1 MDERPVVGRGR
12 RADVLGKGCAEL
24 LASTSVGRVVLV
36 VGEWLLTAA
45 GVPTV
50 DGDRSDNV
58 DAVATLRA
66 LPGLSIDRGFEI
78 ECGRIGEILGT
89 DESGSPP
96 RHFGIEYDVERGGI
110 DCIGGVAPAGADRLA
125 AGIETVLLFERV
137 ESIIVGVA
145 GELPAVFDVAGFAVA
160 VIDGDIAERTAG
172 DRVVVGEDALSFGV
186 SPRSEHLGVVEA
198 SVGAIGRALAG
209 GLAYTAVW
217 QTLQNDLDLASAHTH
232 WEFFEAYTDRGVGDD
247 RLNVVQRLTEL
258 CERATFSQRSLS
270 PEMATTALENAETVA
285 DQNEQTSS
293 EEPTS
298 ETDSET
304 DS

>member
-1 MDERPVVGRGR
+1 
-12 RADVLGKGCAEL
+12 
-24 LASTSVGRVVLV
+24 
-36 VGEWLLTAA
+36 
-45 GVPTV
+45 
-50 DGDRSDNV
+50 
-58 DAVATLRA
+58 
-66 LPGLSIDRGFEI
+66 
-78 ECGRIGEILGT
+78 
-89 DESGSPP
+89 
-96 RHFGIEYDVERGGI
+96 
-110 DCIGGVAPAGADRLA
+110 
-125 AGIETVLLFERV
+125 
-137 ESIIVGVA
+137 
-145 GELPAVFDVAGFAVA
+145 
-160 VIDGDIAERTAG
+160 
-172 DRVVVGEDALSFGV
+172 V
-186 SPRSEHLGVVEA
+186 SPRSEHLNVVEA
-198 SVGAIGRALAG
+198 SIGAIGRALAG

-258 CERATFSQRSLS
+258 YERATFSQRSLS